1 MSKIGEIDNLTR
13 LIRPHIGIITNIG
26 EAHIENFQNL
36 KGIADAKGEIIN
48 NIRKNGT
55 LILNRDDKYFNYLAK
70 KANKKKLKILTFGM
84 SKKSDVHLLSI
95 TNSKGLKKLKIR
107 TKNKF

>member
-55 LILNRDDKYFNYLAK
+55 LILNRDDKYFKYLAK
-70 KANKKKLKILTFGM
+70 KANKKIKNINFWNEQKVRC
-84 SKKSDVHLLSI
+84 SSI
-95 TNSKGLKKLKIR
+95 INYK
-107 TKNKF
+107 